1 MVGYAFIGAGSAA
14 GARHAVSKSSVCFGK
29 GMVSY
34 QTRSSSSKLQMVA
47 TPTKPVSSDVSPVTL
62 TRFIIEEGMANADL
76 SHLKD
81 MENLMAAIQLACKKI
96 GSLVARAGIS
106 DLTGL
111 ESGGGS
117 VNVQGEEQKKLDVL
131 SNDVLKNAL
140 RFSGKMGI
148 MASEEEDKPVL
159 VDETY
164 SGNYIAVFDPL
175 DGSSNIDAGIATG
188 TIFGIFDEN
197 CSCLSSDWQDKIDG
211 MQLKSMF
218 STMQPG
224 SNLVCSGYCMYS
236 SSTVLVLTF
245 GNGVHAFT
253 LDRDI
258 GEFVLTTRNLKIPED
273 GKIYSLNESN
283 ELNWDPVIQSYV
295 KSARE
300 RGFSSRYIGSM
311 VADVHRTI
319 MYGGMF
325 GYPSDNKNV
334 NGKLRLL
341 YECAPIAFLIE
352 QAGGIATTGR
362 KRILDVIPNA
372 VHQRL
377 PLIIGSKS
385 EVQTI
390 IEMYQ
395 EYDKTLKD

>member
-1 MVGYAFIGAGSAA
+1 MIGFIFNFQNLILSSPLH
-14 GARHAVSKSSVCFGK
+14 RHVHSIPSKCTQNFSQLTPNGNSHRVKLYSNQQSNSESSI
-29 GMVSY
+29 M
-34 QTRSSSSKLQMVA
+34 
-47 TPTKPVSSDVSPVTL
+47 TL
-62 TRFIIEEGMANADL
+62 NRFILEEAMANADL
-76 SHLKD
+76 SHLVD
-81 MENLMAAIQLACKKI
+81 MENLMSSLQLSFKKI
-96 GSLVARAGIS
+96 QSLIASAGIS
-106 DLTGL
+106 NLVGL
-111 ESGGGS
+111 EESNS
-117 VNVQGEEQKKLDVL
+117 MNIQGEQQKKLDVL
-131 SNDVLKNAL
+131 SNEILKSAL
-140 RFSGKMGI
+140 SFSGKMGI
-148 MASEEEDKPVL
+148 IASEEEDEPVL
-159 VDETY
+159 VDEFY
-164 SGNYIAVFDPL
+164 SGNYICVFDPL

-197 CSCLSSDWQDKIDG
+197 CSCLTSDWQDKIDG

-283 ELNWDPVIQSYV
+283 QLNWDPVIQSYV